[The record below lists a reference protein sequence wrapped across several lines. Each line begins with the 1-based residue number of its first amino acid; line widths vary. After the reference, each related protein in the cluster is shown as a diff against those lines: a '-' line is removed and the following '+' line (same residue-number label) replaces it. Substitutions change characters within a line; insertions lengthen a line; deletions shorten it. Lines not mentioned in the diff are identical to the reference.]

1 MSLGLPAYL
10 VPRSEDSVT
19 LRASHA
25 VGFTCLASAI
35 LVALGYQSAAPGSVL
50 WPAMLAPA
58 VAILALWIAAR
69 RDTVPASILALVV
82 GAVGLAVY
90 IITFSAAGLLD
101 RDDFSVALPAIALLV
116 VGGPGSGPLTRVL
129 WQLLGYAVS
138 QLTVA
143 VVTLSTGVAQRF
155 DITTVIALTAI
166 LAIQLLNHLLRDPLT
181 TAQPRL
187 HRATRDEQVAILRHR
202 IEVRAAALMHD
213 TVLSH
218 LAALG
223 GSTERT
229 VDPQLLSQMATD
241 LQLLRGEE
249 WLDDATMDAGPS
261 AGAWQQSPLFAA
273 VAESRELGLEVDVT
287 GDVAAVT
294 RLRRGTA
301 QTLALAVKQCLVN
314 VLRHS
319 GTSRAEV
326 VVYALDDEVSVMV
339 IDAGR
344 GFVES
349 DSAADRLGIR
359 QSIRRRMESIN
370 GSVQVWSTPGRGTS
384 IMLRVP
390 VRESA
395 DAGEWA
401 AER

>member
-1 MSLGLPAYL
+1 M
-10 VPRSEDSVT
+10 
-19 LRASHA
+19 
-25 VGFTCLASAI
+25 
-35 LVALGYQSAAPGSVL
+35 
-50 WPAMLAPA
+50 
-58 VAILALWIAAR
+58 
-69 RDTVPASILALVV
+69 
-82 GAVGLAVY
+82 
-90 IITFSAAGLLD
+90 
-101 RDDFSVALPAIALLV
+101 
-116 VGGPGSGPLTRVL
+116 
-129 WQLLGYAVS
+129 
-138 QLTVA
+138 
-143 VVTLSTGVAQRF
+143 TLSTGIVQHF
-155 DITTVIALTAI
+155 DVTTAIVLTAI
-166 LAIQLLNHLLRDPLT
+166 LTIQLLNALLRSPFT

-187 HRATRDEQVAILRHR
+187 HRATREEQVAILRHR

-223 GSTERT
+223 GSTDRT
-229 VDPQLLSQMATD
+229 VNPQLLSQMATD
-241 LQLLRGEE
+241 LHLLQGEE

-273 VAESRELGLEVDVT
+273 IAESRELGLEVDVT
-287 GDVAAVT
+287 GDLPAVT

-326 VVYALDDEVSVMV
+326 VIYALDDEVSVMV

-349 DSAADRLGIR
+349 EAATDRLGIR
-359 QSIRRRMESIN
+359 QSVRRRMESI
-370 GSVQVWSTPGRGTS
+370 GGTVQVWSTPGRGTS

-390 VRESA
+390 VQESA
-395 DAGEWA
+395 DAVGR

>member
-1 MSLGLPAYL
+1 MSLGLPAHL

-25 VGFTCLASAI
+25 VGFTCLVSAI
-35 LVALGYQSAAPGSVL
+35 LVAVGYQSADPAGTL
-50 WPAMLAPA
+50 WPAILAPA
-58 VAILALWIAAR
+58 VALLSLWLAAR
-69 RDTVPASILALVV
+69 SDTVLASILALAV
-82 GAVGLAVY
+82 GAAGMGVY
-90 IITFSAAGLLD
+90 IIAFSAAGVLD
-101 RDDFSVALPAIALLV
+101 HDDFSVTLPAIALLV
-116 VGGPGSGPLTRVL
+116 VGGPGRGQLARIL
-129 WQLLGYAVS
+129 WELVGYAVS
-138 QLTVA
+138 QLVIA
-143 VVTLSTGVAQRF
+143 VVTLSTGIVQHF
-155 DITTVIALTAI
+155 DVTTAIVLTAI
-166 LAIQLLNHLLRDPLT
+166 LTIQLLNALLRSPFT

-187 HRATRDEQVAILRHR
+187 HRATREEQVAILRHR

-223 GSTERT
+223 GSTDRT
-229 VDPQLLSQMATD
+229 VNPQLLSQMATD
-241 LQLLRGEE
+241 LHLLQGEE

-273 VAESRELGLEVDVT
+273 IAESRELGLEVDVT
-287 GDVAAVT
+287 GDLPAVT

-326 VVYALDDEVSVMV
+326 VIYALDDEVSVMV

-349 DSAADRLGIR
+349 EAATDRLGIR
-359 QSIRRRMESIN
+359 QSVRRRMESI
-370 GSVQVWSTPGRGTS
+370 GGTVQVWSTPGRGTS

-390 VRESA
+390 VQESA
-395 DAGEWA
+395 DAVGR